1 MSARIL
7 VVALHGCVTIGPAIG
22 PWVMEG
28 KVDSTRHKMES
39 YLGAATQ
46 RPRGC
51 FAIEQMGRGAVPLRY
66 EELDAAQHL
75 QAKISRLSHH
85 RCSVKLEMGKLSCMG
100 GVLAQNLSRT
110 FAPPPC
116 GRNCIM
122 GWDGDRRARKAIGAA
137 GTP

>member
-1 MSARIL
+1 
-7 VVALHGCVTIGPAIG
+7 
-22 PWVMEG
+22 
-28 KVDSTRHKMES
+28 MES

-46 RPRGC
+46 QPRGC

-85 RCSVKLEMGKLSCMG
+85 RCSVKLEMGKLSCIG
-100 GVLAQNLSRT
+100 GVLAQNFSHSFCTAAMRS
-110 FAPPPC
+110 
-116 GRNCIM
+116 CIM